1 MAPGARGILLAAVL
15 GVISACGGG
24 GSGSDNTGTGGGS
37 TLTLTTGQAASLVLG
52 QPDFTTGTAPAA
64 INATSMIPVGRGR
77 VVGSFYYQ
85 ADNNPASG
93 RILGFP
99 MPLSNGES
107 ATIVLGA
114 TSLTAPYSGTPSAA
128 DFQANSTASDG
139 TDLVTSDPLRNRVLV
154 YLAAP
159 TTTHASADY
168 VLGQSTMSAGA
179 AGCSATALNAPG
191 STVAAAGKV
200 IVADNN
206 NNRVL
211 IWTQPITGNGQA
223 ADLVLG
229 QANMTSCVAN
239 RGGAVGQNTLA
250 QAGGVWTDGTLVAV
264 ADPVNHRMLVWKTFP
279 TSNGQNADLV
289 LGQADFTSTVTGV
302 SATTFGTVGTAVSDA
317 THFIVADISNNRIL
331 VWNTIPTVN
340 GQAADMV
347 LGQTSFT
354 SNALGTSATQ
364 LHNPGGVGII
374 NNRLFVAD
382 QGNNR
387 VLMY

>member
-15 GVISACGGG
+15 GVISGCGGG
-24 GSGSDNTGTGGGS
+24 GGGSDNTGTGGGS

-154 YLAAP
+154 Y
-159 TTTHASADY
+159 
-168 VLGQSTMSAGA
+168 
-179 AGCSATALNAPG
+179 
-191 STVAAAGKV
+191 
-200 IVADNN
+200 
-206 NNRVL
+206 
-211 IWTQPITGNGQA
+211 
-223 ADLVLG
+223 
-229 QANMTSCVAN
+229 
-239 RGGAVGQNTLA
+239 
-250 QAGGVWTDGTLVAV
+250 
-264 ADPVNHRMLVWKTFP
+264 
-279 TSNGQNADLV
+279 
-289 LGQADFTSTVTGV
+289 
-302 SATTFGTVGTAVSDA
+302 
-317 THFIVADISNNRIL
+317 
-331 VWNTIPTVN
+331 
-340 GQAADMV
+340 
-347 LGQTSFT
+347 
-354 SNALGTSATQ
+354 
-364 LHNPGGVGII
+364 
-374 NNRLFVAD
+374 
-382 QGNNR
+382 
-387 VLMY
+387 